1 MVSFVTFYLIVYCLL
16 LQFEQTRDYAVLM
29 FLFSPFLLGWMI
41 YVMLKYGN
49 HNGSELG
56 DKEFGYQDKK
66 PEELGVF

>member
-56 DKEFGYQDKK
+56 NQEFGYQDKR